1 MNFIND
7 LEKPI
12 YVGCQVQGGWIEKN
26 HVSPHGGVAQLSG
39 EPEDDQIIIASIFTE
54 DSSIYDLNI
63 FIDVQ
68 KDCKEC
74 AERGCHWS
82 VRKDG
87 GYQLI
92 NGKWVKVADWTVD
105 K

>member
-7 LEKPI
+7 LGKPI
-12 YVGCQVQGGWIEKN
+12 HVGCLGEGVLIEKN
-26 HVSPHGGVAQLSG
+26 HVLPRGVAQISADPG
-39 EPEDDQIIIASIFTE
+39 DDYIIASIYTE

-63 FIDVQ
+63 FIDVE

-74 AERGCHWS
+74 AERGCFWS
-82 VRKDG
+82 ARQDG
-87 GYQLI
+87 SYQLI
-92 NGKWVKVADWTVD
+92 NGKWVKVADWTID